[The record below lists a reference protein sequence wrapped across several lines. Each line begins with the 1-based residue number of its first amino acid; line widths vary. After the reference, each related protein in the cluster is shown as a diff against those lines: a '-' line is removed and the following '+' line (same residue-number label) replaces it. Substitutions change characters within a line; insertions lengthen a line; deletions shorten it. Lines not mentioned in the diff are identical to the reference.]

1 MGTLETDELIVSQRV
16 QIVRRCT
23 QESAT
28 ALLKDYRDRN
38 WNVVGAALA
47 VGSTIEPSTI
57 TNPHIRAHALEGQL
71 FRTVLQETLNGLG
84 VSSLVVI
91 ERRACVEAN
100 AVLGLTEGELK
111 GKVSNLGAC
120 QSGPWRADQKT
131 AALVAWMALAGVS
144 VGRGK

>member
-1 MGTLETDELIVSQRV
+1 MGTLETDELKVSRRV
-16 QIVRRCT
+16 EIVRRCT

-38 WNVVGAALA
+38 CNVVGAALA

-57 TNPHIRAHALEGQL
+57 SNPHIRAHALEGRL

-91 ERRACVEAN
+91 ERRASVEAT

-111 GKVSNLGAC
+111 RKLSNLGAC